1 MNTAERIYQE
11 AQTLP
16 EAQAREV
23 LDFLEEYEHG
33 AKPKPK
39 SIAAE

>member
-1 MNTAERIYQE
+1 LEHPDYYTYRQ
-11 AQTLP
+11 
-16 EAQAREV
+16 EV

-39 SIAAE
+39 PQPTTIAAE